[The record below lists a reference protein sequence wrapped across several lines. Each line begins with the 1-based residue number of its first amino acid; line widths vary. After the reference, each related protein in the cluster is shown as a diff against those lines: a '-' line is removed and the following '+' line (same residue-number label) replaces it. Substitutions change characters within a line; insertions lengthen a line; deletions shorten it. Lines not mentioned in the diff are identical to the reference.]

1 MLPQPACESTGMILA
16 AEYIPSP
23 LQLLPRLGRHSGIG
37 SPVVPFFGISRF
49 PIPDRPPGIGKQGIP
64 FPDSA
69 GTGVHTG
76 NLE

>member
-1 MLPQPACESTGMILA
+1 MLPQPACEGTGMILA

-23 LQLLPRLGRHSGIG
+23 SAAVAAAARTSLGNRIPRC
-37 SPVVPFFGISRF
+37 PVFWDF